1 MMKNV
6 SEGFRSG
13 LIYHSRDKETKDKA
27 KKKIQL
33 ISPSS
38 FNGDKYNFNKN
49 RLSLRIRKKKTD
61 NAIVCQVRRGWPLCL
76 VYVINVL
83 SFPL

>member
-6 SEGFRSG
+6 SEGFRSA

-49 RLSLRIRKKKTD
+49 RLSLRIRKKK
-61 NAIVCQVRRGWPLCL
+61 NQIMRLFAKFGGAGRCV
-76 VYVINVL
+76 
-83 SFPL
+83 